1 MNQIINIKEIYETHS
16 ENELEQVVLGSLLID
31 RSAFAEHHDLLYS
44 ELFCNKNH
52 RLIFEV
58 IKELWKE
65 NHPIDLITVSSRL
78 EKRNSKLVSLLI
90 LLSSKVAS
98 TAHLRNHLMFLA
110 ELEIK
115 RDYILKFNKLLQMAI
130 SKETDVF
137 ELQEKTFQYIDEL
150 FIDRFLKGM
159 EKTSGFPELVENI
172 EERSRSITEGKVPG
186 IKSSLRIINK
196 AFGGWQNSDLV
207 IVAARPGM
215 GKTAFLVQGAVD
227 VVLQNKAIGIFSLEM
242 SAEQI
247 ATRIITNYTE
257 IPNSS
262 ILRKGFRDEE
272 LTRFLSLKSRLK
284 AMKIHI
290 DDTAAI
296 SVQNMRTKAKMM
308 KLKYGIEILFV
319 DYLQLMTN
327 ERNQQNRE
335 NEIGSISRGLK
346 AIAKEL
352 DIPVIA
358 LSQLSRRVEQ
368 RPDKRPLLSDLRDSG
383 SIEQDADEVL
393 FLYRPEYYG
402 IETWD
407 DEYNFEHTRNQA
419 EIIIQKNR
427 HGGILSERVEVDMA
441 ISLFK
446 NIEHD
451 Y

>member
-1 MNQIINIKEIYETHS
+1 MNQIINIKEIYEVHS
-16 ENELEQVVLGSLLID
+16 NNELEQVVLGGLLID
-31 RSAFAEHHDLLYS
+31 RSAFAAHHDLLYS

-58 IKELWKE
+58 IEELWKE

-78 EKRNSKLVSLLI
+78 EKRNSELVNHLI
-90 LLSSKVAS
+90 LLSNKVVS

-115 RDYILKFNKLLQMAI
+115 RDYILKFNKLLQIAI

-159 EKTSGFPELVENI
+159 ERTPAFPELVEII

-186 IKSSLRIINK
+186 IKSSLKIINK
-196 AFGGWQNSDLV
+196 AFGGWQNSDLI

-227 VVLQNKAIGIFSLEM
+227 AALQNKAIGIFSLEM
-242 SAEQI
+242 SGEQI
-247 ATRIITNYTE
+247 AARIITNYTE

-262 ILRKGFRDEE
+262 ILRKGLRDEE
-272 LTRFLSLKSRLK
+272 LFKFQSLKPELLM
-284 AMKIHI
+284 MKIHI

-296 SVQNMRTKAKMM
+296 SVQNLRTKAKMM
-308 KLKYGIEILFV
+308 KLKFGIEILFV

-352 DIPVIA
+352 NIPVIA

-407 DEYNFEHTRNQA
+407 GDYNYEHTHNQA

-441 ISLFK
+441 ISMFK
-446 NIEHD
+446 DIEEE